1 MRVGVGRTLLPALLT
16 WTRGCNP
23 VHGFEREQFAWRP
36 IQTKFKGDGQQ
47 CPPNT
52 VSGFARLLPVIYTSS
67 SLSKRLRPSGAAIFH
82 AQAHIPAQ
90 PSSPLEDARISN
102 ADEDQ
107 GRPRGDFAPAR
118 QGPQA
123 GVSEARLP

>member
-1 MRVGVGRTLLPALLT
+1 VVA
-16 WTRGCNP
+16 TRFT
-23 VHGFEREQFAWRP
+23 VFEREQFAWRP
-36 IQTKFKGDGQQ
+36 IQTKFKGEGQQ
-47 CPPNT
+47 GPPHTVTHT

-107 GRPRGDFAPAR
+107 GGRAVISRRRAKGR
-118 QGPQA
+118 KR
-123 GVSEARLP
+123 VSVKPGFRE